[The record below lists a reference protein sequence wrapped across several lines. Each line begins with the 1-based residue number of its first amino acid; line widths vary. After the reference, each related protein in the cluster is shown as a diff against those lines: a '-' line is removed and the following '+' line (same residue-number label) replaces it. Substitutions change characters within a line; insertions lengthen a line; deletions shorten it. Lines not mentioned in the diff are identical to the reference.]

1 MKLKNVLIVV
11 SDIERSIRFYRDI
24 FGLQVLLDQD
34 GLARSIS
41 SVAEDRLKYWI

>member
-34 GLARSIS
+34 GNVINLWRKPIG
-41 SVAEDRLKYWI
+41 LPMG